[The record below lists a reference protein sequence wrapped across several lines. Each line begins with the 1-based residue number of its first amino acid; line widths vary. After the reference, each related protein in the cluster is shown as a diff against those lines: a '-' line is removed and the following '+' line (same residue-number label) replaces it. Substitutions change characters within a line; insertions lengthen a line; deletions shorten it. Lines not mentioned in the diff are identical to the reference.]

1 MQLQLQT
8 LQQALSPAFQR
19 QPVIG
24 QQYRQFNY
32 ALQQYLA
39 QLRDAESQDEDHIRN
54 IVKGFLEKAVEGT
67 KHYVNPKSFG
77 KGSGIDLAVHNG
89 AKATAPVGVLI
100 EVKQPAN
107 KAEMITPQAAN
118 RKALHEAIFYYLIER
133 EENHNNEVKHII
145 VTDGWEWFLFDAQ
158 AFHRYFYE
166 DKHLIDQF
174 RKYRAGQL
182 DFRNTGGFYEVI
194 QQVVAGKTETLTATH
209 ISLPAYQAYLRQ
221 AGYTEMGGTQAH
233 LPLQE
238 AEEPYTEKT
247 EEALTL
253 LQKALSAQ
261 HLLKQPLENDS
272 NSLNKAFYEELLYIM
287 GLEEAK
293 EGNKKVIQ
301 LDQDGS
307 EGSLMA
313 LTMNQLDSEELV
325 DQDGMEAYGA
335 DRQER
340 LFQVALQ
347 LNITW
352 LNRIL
357 FLKLLEAQLISY
369 HQGDQQRFG
378 FMKPGNLKDFDELNT
393 LFVKVL
399 AKKPED
405 RTPTLAERYADV
417 PYLNSSLFE
426 LTPLEKATIR
436 ISNLEDQAKM
446 PCMAKSVL
454 KPDNKQGQATQT
466 FPTLE
471 YLLRFLDAYDFGAE
485 GYQRVKQDHKPLI
498 SASVLGLVFE
508 KINGYREGSFF
519 TPGFITMYMAR
530 ETLRKTVLDKFS
542 EQYHLS
548 CDTLAELSNAI
559 RQQQIK
565 PKDAN
570 AVINNLKICDPAVGS
585 GHFLVSVLNEL
596 IAIKSE
602 LGILTDYH
610 GQLLDRYEVTVSN
623 DELEVTDDDH
633 QRFQYTVSWD
643 AQTGQ
648 RQVNKETQRLQ
659 QALFHEKQQ
668 LIENCLFG
676 VDLNT
681 NSVQICRLRLWIE
694 LLKNAYYRA
703 DENYQ
708 RLETLPN
715 IDINIK
721 EGNALVSKFAQD
733 LSDID
738 KQVVKAKVK
747 EYKVVTNQYKE
758 VTNPERKKG
767 LNKQIRQL
775 KEELEQ
781 YAIPQ
786 DEDLKKYKK
795 KERELKAQVAQL
807 GEGQQALVA
816 QTSQEFTDLEKKVR
830 EKYQTVYKNAVEWP
844 LEFPEVVNEEGTFEG
859 FDVVIGNPPYI
870 RHEEIKAL
878 KTYLKANYEVFAS
891 TADILTY
898 FIELSVNI
906 LKKHGILKFIIS
918 NKFMRAS
925 YGQKLRQWLQ
935 QYQLEEII
943 DFGDLPVFEE
953 ATTYPCIISLSK
965 HAPKQHFKGANVS
978 TLTFEN
984 TNDHLRAIEFE
995 SDQQKL
1001 MNDGWALTDSK
1012 SQEILLKIIAQGSP
1026 LKEYLN
1032 DKIFYGIKTGLNEA
1046 FVVNKDKK
1054 EQLIEE
1060 DPNSSELLKPL
1071 LKGRD
1076 IKRYTAPN
1084 STKYLILAQ
1093 SGIDIENYPA
1103 IYNHLLQF
1111 KIQLKKKA
1119 GGNNW
1124 YELQASPGD
1133 VKKFENPKI
1142 MYPDISKNLNFL
1154 FDNKGHYCLN
1164 TVYNIPTSDKALL
1177 GYLNSS
1183 VFKFYFQNVANS
1195 IRGGY
1200 FRFFSE
1206 YMNEA
1211 PVPEGVSSLADIV
1224 EEIIEIK
1231 AKNSRGST
1239 ESLENEIDEKVCEL
1253 YGLTEEEVGIVKQFS
1268 S

>member
-1 MQLQLQT
+1 MQLQPQT

-54 IVKGFLEKAVEGT
+54 IVKGFLEKAVDGT
-67 KHYVNPKSFG
+67 RHYVNPKSFG

-107 KAEMITPQAAN
+107 KAEMITHQAAN

-133 EENHNNEVKHII
+133 EENQNNEVKHII
-145 VTDGWEWFLFDAQ
+145 VTDGWEWFFFDAQ
-158 AFHRYFYE
+158 AFHRHFYE

-209 ISLPAYQAYLRQ
+209 ISLPAYQAYLGQ
-221 AGYTEMGGTQAH
+221 AGYTETGGTQGH

-238 AEEPYTEKT
+238 AEEPYTEQT

-325 DQDGMEAYGA
+325 DQDGMETYGT

-454 KPDNKQGQATQT
+454 KADNKQGQAAQT

-485 GYQRVKQDHKPLI
+485 GYQRVKQDNKPLI

-565 PKDAN
+565 PADAN

-643 AQTGQ
+643 EQTGQ
-648 RQVNKETQRLQ
+648 RRVNKETQRLQ

-747 EYKVVTNQYKE
+747 EYKVVTDQYKE
-758 VTNPERKKG
+758 VTDPERKKG

-775 KEELEQ
+775 KEDLEQ

-807 GEGQQALVA
+807 GEGQQELVA
-816 QTSQEFTDLEKKVR
+816 QTSQEFTDLEEKVK

-859 FDVVIGNPPYI
+859 FDVVIGNPPYLSYYSRESVGI
-870 RHEEIKAL
+870 DQNLEDYFYK
-878 KTYLKANYEVFAS
+878 NY
-891 TADILTY
+891 
-898 FIELSVNI
+898 
-906 LKKHGILKFIIS
+906 
-918 NKFMRAS
+918 
-925 YGQKLRQWLQ
+925 Q
-935 QYQLEEII
+935 
-943 DFGDLPVFEE
+943 
-953 ATTYPCIISLSK
+953 C
-965 HAPKQHFKGANVS
+965 FKG
-978 TLTFEN
+978 F
-984 TNDHLRAIEFE
+984 
-995 SDQQKL
+995 
-1001 MNDGWALTDSK
+1001 
-1012 SQEILLKIIAQGSP
+1012 P
-1026 LKEYLN
+1026 
-1032 DKIFYGIKTGLNEA
+1032 
-1046 FVVNKDKK
+1046 KK
-1054 EQLIEE
+1054 VRK
-1060 DPNSSELLKPL
+1060 NSVMLFMEKGMELLKPNTGILNFITDLNL
-1071 LKGRD
+1071 LEKPSLPIRKYITNNFKILKIIGD
-1076 IKRYTAPN
+1076 LEVFEGVFSGQVVISIKKNTPQKQNAFIF
-1084 STKYLILAQ
+1084 K
-1093 SGIDIENYPA
+1093 SGIDTETFLEQN
-1103 IYNHLLQF
+1103 Q
-1111 KIQLKKKA
+1111 
-1119 GGNNW
+1119 
-1124 YELQASPGD
+1124 YELIKNRTFEWTVRYKDPVIQKTEEQSTSLDEHFNVKVGMNIGGVRNYFMHSENSKGKYYPFINGGDNVGQYKIIYPTKKQLNNGRLFVDFNKEAEKYIWDNKIGTPGIGESNQRFID
-1133 VKKFENPKI
+1133 PKLIIRQSDTKVTATYDEEGYHCDYNLFTANPKKLNKEEVL
-1142 MYPDISKNLNFL
+1142 YVLGQLNSKLTTYYAIE
-1154 FDNKGHYCLN
+1154 K
-1164 TVYNIPTSDKALL
+1164 
-1177 GYLNSS
+1177 GYLNIKPGKTPQIR
-1183 VFKFYFQNVANS
+1183 VTDIKKIPIKFDQNFKKKEKIINLVKS
-1195 IRGGY
+1195 I
-1200 FRFFSE
+1200 
-1206 YMNEA
+1206 
-1211 PVPEGVSSLADIV
+1211 LHKKKQD
-1224 EEIIEIK
+1224 K
-1231 AKNSRGST
+1231 DT
-1239 ESLENEIDEKVCEL
+1239 TDLEKEIDQKVYEL
-1253 YGLTEEEVGIVKQFS
+1253 YGLTEEEIEIVEDTT
-1268 S
+1268 